1 MPSDTMHNIQAV
13 IFDLDGVIV
22 DTAQF
27 HYNAWKTIASEWDYA
42 LKHED
47 NEQLKGVSRMDS
59 VNKIAQWANVHT
71 TPEQLLDIAHRKNEI
86 YLNFCNQ
93 LTPEHVLPGISPLID
108 ALKASG
114 VLVSLGSASKNAR
127 FVLNKLGLLDVFDI
141 IVDGN
146 DVSKSKPNPEV
157 FLKAAQ
163 HMGVSPQ
170 DCVVLEDAPAGV
182 EAALTANM
190 KVIGLGAA
198 SELQKAHL
206 VLDNAKNLSLRQL
219 NQIKIKGVA

>member
-1 MPSDTMHNIQAV
+1 MLSDTMHNIQAV

-22 DTAQF
+22 DTAKF
-27 HYNAWKTIASEWDYA
+27 HYDAWKTLASEWDYT
-42 LKHED
+42 LKQED

-59 VNKIAQWANVHT
+59 VNKIARWANVHQS
-71 TPEQLLDIAHRKNEI
+71 PEKLLDVAHRKNEI
-86 YLNFCNQ
+86 YLNSCNQ
-93 LTPEHVLPGISPLID
+93 LTPEHVLPGILVLID

-114 VLVSLGSASKNAR
+114 VLLALGSASKNAR
-127 FVLNKLGLLDVFDI
+127 FVLNKLELLDIFDV

-163 HMGVSPQ
+163 QMGVEPQ
-170 DCVVLEDAPAGV
+170 HCVVLEDAPAGV

-190 KVIGLGAA
+190 KVIGLGDA

-206 VLDNAKNLSLRQL
+206 VLDNAKSLSLGQL

>member
-1 MPSDTMHNIQAV
+1 MHNIQAV

-22 DTAQF
+22 DTAKF
-27 HYNAWKTIASEWDYA
+27 HYDAWKTLASEWDYT
-42 LKHED
+42 LKQED

-59 VNKIAQWANVHT
+59 VNKIARWANVHQS
-71 TPEQLLDIAHRKNEI
+71 PEKLLDVAHRKNEI
-86 YLNFCNQ
+86 DLNSCNQ
-93 LTPEHVLPGISPLID
+93 LTPEHVLPGILVLID

-114 VLVSLGSASKNAR
+114 VLLALGSASKNAR
-127 FVLNKLGLLDVFDI
+127 FVLNKLELLDIFDV

-163 HMGVSPQ
+163 QMGVEPQ
-170 DCVVLEDAPAGV
+170 HCVVLEDAPAGV

-190 KVIGLGAA
+190 KVIGLGDA

-206 VLDNAKNLSLRQL
+206 VLDNVKNLSVRQL